1 MKVQT
6 LLTTGVTACLLAGLG
21 GLAAPAH
28 AQELLTNPGFEDLD
42 MDGSAGDGWGSYGA
56 AGFNAFFG
64 DNAHAS
70 LFADNA
76 GNFGGVFQQGIVG
89 SEGLTYSFDLTDVR
103 IESNFDASLR
113 FGLEYYPADDATLI
127 SADLVEIFAP
137 GDGMPTGDGLTF
149 SMTTDEVSGRV
160 EAAVFDFSGRRMQV
174 RAFDKGNR
182 TLTDDLDVSNLP
194 KGVYQLVLTSER
206 GVVSRN
212 FVKL

>member
-6 LLTTGVTACLLAGLG
+6 LLATGLTACLLAGLS
-21 GLAAPAH
+21 ASAN

-76 GNFGGVFQQGIVG
+76 GNFGGVFQQGIAG

-149 SMTTDEVSGRV
+149 SMTSSAPAGTAFVRPIVQFDQTNGSASGQENAFV
-160 EAAVFDFSGRRMQV
+160 FDASLAVAAVPEPASMMAMAFIGGLGLLRR
-174 RAFDKGNR
+174 R
-182 TLTDDLDVSNLP
+182 
-194 KGVYQLVLTSER
+194 
-206 GVVSRN
+206 
-212 FVKL
+212 